1 MYSTQIYIY
10 QQIQRVLV
18 LDTSDGDVFD
28 RRWNPVYAKKLT
40 INKGVD
46 NVILF
51 EFINQDQKPVN
62 ITGSELRFKLINLA
76 GTAQLIEKE
85 MVIINAQFGRAKV
98 TLTSAETTEFPP
110 EPSSYA
116 IERLSGNLTEAVFVD
131 AQAQARGD
139 VDIMDSVKPAFVP
152 STLVTIPDI
161 YGPDSAIDPTWNSNT
176 PDWALN
182 PPGLYGNVYNDPQRF
197 SSHVPTNGTSLTT
210 FQMEMDHYTGNV
222 KAQGAQNYE
231 SLWVDVTDVQSYY
244 DKSGATYLNVVGY
257 HPLIRLVSDQW
268 PGTQQVQLATA
279 TATGANGVITAIA
292 VNQAGYGYLAPP
304 RVSIIGLG
312 AGAVAEAEVT
322 GGQVSAINVINGGT
336 GYVANPQQSQQI
348 AIVRISRGAIVSIL
362 VR

>member
-28 RRWNPVYAKKLT
+28 RRWDPVYAKKLT

-62 ITGSELRFKLINLA
+62 ITGSALRFKLINLA
-76 GTAQLIEKE
+76 GTAQLIEKD

-98 TLTSAETTEFPP
+98 TLTSAETSEFPP
-110 EPSSYA
+110 EPSSYS
-116 IERLSGNLTEAVFVD
+116 IERASGNLIEAVFVD

-139 VDIMDSVKPAFVP
+139 VDIVDSVKPAFLP
-152 STLVTIPDI
+152 SQLVTIPDI
-161 YGPDSAIDPTWNSNT
+161 YGPDAYIDPVWNSNT

-182 PPGLYGNVYNDPQRF
+182 PPGLYGNVTVDPQRF
-197 SSHVPTNGTSLTT
+197 SSQVPTNGTSMTT

-222 KAQGAQNYE
+222 KAQGSQNYE
-231 SLWVDVTDVQSYY
+231 SVWVDVTDVQSYY
-244 DKSGATYLNVVGY
+244 NKSGTTYINVVGY
-257 HPLIRLVSDQW
+257 HPLLRLVSDQW

-292 VNQAGYGYLAPP
+292 VNQSGYGYLAPP
-304 RVSIIGLG
+304 KVSIIGLG
-312 AGAVAEAEVT
+312 AGAVAESEITNGSVT
-322 GGQVSAINVINGGT
+322 AINVINGGQ
-336 GYVANPQQSQQI
+336 GYVTNPQQTQKI
-348 AIVRISRGAIVSIL
+348 AIVSINRGGIVSIL

>member
-1 MYSTQIYIY
+1 
-10 QQIQRVLV
+10 
-18 LDTSDGDVFD
+18 
-28 RRWNPVYAKKLT
+28 
-40 INKGVD
+40 
-46 NVILF
+46 
-51 EFINQDQKPVN
+51 VN
-62 ITGSELRFKLINLA
+62 ITGSALRFKLINLA
-76 GTAQLIEKE
+76 GTAQLIEKD
-85 MVIINAQFGRAKV
+85 MVIINAAFGRAKV
-98 TLTSAETTEFPP
+98 TLTAAETTEFPP
-110 EPSSYA
+110 EPSSYS
-116 IERLSGNLTEAVFVD
+116 IERASGNLVEAVFVD
-131 AQAQARGD
+131 AQAQGRGD
-139 VDIMDSVKPAFVP
+139 VDIVDSVKPAFVP
-152 STLVTIPDI
+152 SHLVTIPDI

-244 DKSGATYLNVVGY
+244 NKSGSTYLNVVGY

>member
-62 ITGSELRFKLINLA
+62 ITGSALRFKLINLA
-76 GTAQLIEKE
+76 GTAQLIEKD
-85 MVIINAQFGRAKV
+85 MVIINAAFGRAKV
-98 TLTSAETTEFPP
+98 TLTAAETTEFPP

-116 IERLSGNLTEAVFVD
+116 IERASGNLVEAVFVD
-131 AQAQARGD
+131 AQAQGRGD
-139 VDIMDSVKPAFVP
+139 VDIVDSVKPAFVP
-152 STLVTIPDI
+152 STLVTIPTI
-161 YGPDSAIDPTWNSNT
+161 YGPDSYIDPVWNSNS

-182 PPGLYGNVYNDPQRF
+182 PPGLYGNVAVDPQRI

-231 SLWVDVTDVQSYY
+231 SVWVDVTDVQSYY
-244 DKSGATYLNVVGY
+244 NKSGSTYINVVGY
-257 HPLIRLVSDQW
+257 HPLLRLISDQW

-279 TATGANGVITAIA
+279 TATGANGVITAIT

-304 RVSIIGLG
+304 KVSIIGLG
-312 AGAVAEAEVT
+312 AGAVAEAEITDGSVT
-322 GGQVSAINVINGGT
+322 AINVINGGA
-336 GYVANPQQSQQI
+336 GYVTNPQQTQKI
-348 AIVRISRGAIVSIL
+348 AIVSINRGGIVSIL

>member
-28 RRWNPVYAKKLT
+28 RRWDPVYAKKLT

-62 ITGSELRFKLINLA
+62 ISGSVLRFKLINLA
-76 GTAQLIEKE
+76 GTAQLIEKD
-85 MVIINAQFGRAKV
+85 MVIINAQYGRAKV
-98 TLTSAETTEFPP
+98 TLTSAETSEFPP
-110 EPSSYA
+110 DPSSYA
-116 IERLSGNLTEAVFVD
+116 IERLSGNLIEAVFVD

-139 VDIMDSVKPAFVP
+139 VDIVDSVKPAFVP
-152 STLVTIPDI
+152 SHLVTIPTI
-161 YGPDSAIDPTWNSNT
+161 YGPDAFLDPVYNANY

-182 PPGLYGNVYNDPQRF
+182 PPGPYGNVYQDPQRF
-197 SSHVPTNGTSLTT
+197 SSQIPTNGTSLTT

-222 KAQGAQNYE
+222 KAQGAQTYE
-231 SLWVDVTDVQSYY
+231 SPWVDVTAQQSYY
-244 DKSGATYLNVVGY
+244 NKTGTDYINVLGY
-257 HPLIRLVSDQW
+257 HPLLRLVADQW
-268 PGTQQVQLATA
+268 PGTEQVELATA
-279 TATGANGVITAIA
+279 TAYGANGVITSIT
-292 VNQAGYGYLAPP
+292 VNQSGYGYLAPP

-312 AGAVAEAEVT
+312 AGAVAEAEIE
-322 GGQVSAINVINGGT
+322 GNSVSAINVINGGQ
-336 GYVANPQQSQQI
+336 GYVSNPQRSNQI
-348 AIVRISRGAIVSIL
+348 AAVSINRGAIVSIL